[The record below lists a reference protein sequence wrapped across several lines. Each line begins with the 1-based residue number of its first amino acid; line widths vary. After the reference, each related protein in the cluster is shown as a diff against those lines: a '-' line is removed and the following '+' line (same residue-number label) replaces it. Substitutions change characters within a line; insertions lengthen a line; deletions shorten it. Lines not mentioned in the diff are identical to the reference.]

1 MVEFAYK
8 SSYVSRNIGQ
18 AHSIVNLLLMN
29 KPSLEIEYCTQCR
42 FILRAAWIAQEL
54 LMTFQTKVGEVVLI
68 PATGGAFE
76 IRLDG
81 EVLHSRKEAPAFR
94 ESKQIKQ
101 LVRDRIAPGMS
112 LGHDSR

>member
-1 MVEFAYK
+1 MVEFAHK

-42 FILRAAWIAQEL
+42 FILRAAWMAQEL

-68 PATGGAFE
+68 RVPAVLLKSVLTE
-76 IRLDG
+76 KYCIR
-81 EVLHSRKEAPAFR
+81 
-94 ESKQIKQ
+94 
-101 LVRDRIAPGMS
+101 VRRHPPFGNRNKS
-112 LGHDSR
+112 SS

>member
-1 MVEFAYK
+1 MPIHLTRSVDGPGASHDLSNE
-8 SSYVSRNIGQ
+8 SRRGGFNPG
-18 AHSIVNLLLMN
+18 
-29 KPSLEIEYCTQCR
+29 
-42 FILRAAWIAQEL
+42 
-54 LMTFQTKVGEVVLI
+54 
-68 PATGGAFE
+68 TGSAFE

-81 EVLHSRKEAPAFR
+81 GVLHSRKETHAFP